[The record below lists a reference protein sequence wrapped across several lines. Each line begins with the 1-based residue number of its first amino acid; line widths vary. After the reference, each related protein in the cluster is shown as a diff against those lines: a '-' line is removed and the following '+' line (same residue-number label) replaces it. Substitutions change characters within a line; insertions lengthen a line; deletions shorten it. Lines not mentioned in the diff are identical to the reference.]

1 MGISRFEERLERGV
15 EGFFGRVFRS
25 GLKPVELGRKL
36 QREMDQ
42 RRTVGV
48 SGNVVVPNAF
58 TFTISTEDHEQ
69 LVDMINRLRHDL
81 AEAAREH
88 ARDEGYRFPGP
99 VEVDIEAETGLRAG
113 MFRLAS
119 RYKESD
125 VAVGTLV
132 LPDGTRVPLGE
143 YVVTVGRHPDST
155 LVMADPNVSRRHAE
169 IRPSG
174 DGYVV
179 VDLGSTNGTS
189 IGGARVRE
197 RLLADG
203 DDIRFGTTTVR
214 FEAS

>member
-25 GLKPVELGRKL
+25 GLKPVELARKL

-42 RRTVGV
+42 RRSVGV

-58 TFTISTEDHEQ
+58 TFTISTEDHRQ
-69 LVDMINRLRHDL
+69 LVDMLNRLRHDL
-81 AEAAREH
+81 ADAAREH

-99 VEVDIEAETGLRAG
+99 VEVDIETDSELRAG
-113 MFRLAS
+113 MFRLQS

-125 VAVGTLV
+125 TAVGSLV

-143 YVVTVGRHPDST
+143 YVVTIGRHPDST
-155 LVMADPNVSRRHAE
+155 VVMADPNVSRRHAE

-179 VDLGSTNGTS
+179 VDLGSTNGTTVE
-189 IGGARVRE
+189 GTRVRE
-197 RLLADG
+197 RLLSDG
-203 DDIRFGTTTVR
+203 DDIRFGTTSVR
-214 FEAS
+214 FEAG

>member
-25 GLKPVELGRKL
+25 GLKPLELARKL
-36 QREMDQ
+36 QRELDQ

-48 SGNVVVPNAF
+48 SGKVVVPNSF
-58 TFTISTEDHEQ
+58 TFTVSVEDHEQ
-69 LVDMINRLRHDL
+69 LVDMLNRLRHDL
-81 AEAAREH
+81 ADAAREH

-99 VEVDIEAETGLRAG
+99 VEVDIETDPELRAG
-113 MFRLAS
+113 MFRLQS

-125 VAVGTLV
+125 TAVGSLV

-143 YVVTVGRHPDST
+143 YVVTIGRHPDST
-155 LVMADPNVSRRHAE
+155 VVMADPNVSRRHAE

-179 VDLGSTNGTS
+179 VDLGSTNGTTVE
-189 IGGARVRE
+189 GTRVRE
-197 RLLADG
+197 RLLSDG
-203 DDIRFGTTTVR
+203 DDIRFGTTSVR

>member
-1 MGISRFEERLERGV
+1 ML
-15 EGFFGRVFRS
+15 
-25 GLKPVELGRKL
+25 
-36 QREMDQ
+36 
-42 RRTVGV
+42 
-48 SGNVVVPNAF
+48 
-58 TFTISTEDHEQ
+58 
-69 LVDMINRLRHDL
+69 NRLRHDL

-99 VEVDIEAETGLRAG
+99 VEVDVDTDQALRAG
-113 MFRLAS
+113 MFRLVS

-143 YVVTVGRHPDST
+143 FVVTIGRHPDST
-155 LVMADPNVSRRHAE
+155 VVMADPNVSRRHAE

-179 VDLGSTNGTS
+179 VDLGSTNGTTV
-189 IGGARVRE
+189 GGTRVRE

-203 DDIRFGTTTVR
+203 DDIRFGTTSVR